1 MHNQRAWVASAC
13 GVMTMRS
20 LVDLPS
26 PVGRKVKLLSEA
38 VIDWI
43 PARRPWTRRGD
54 EAGLAGAVE
63 GALEEVLDELFEE
76 LFEELLEELPDVV
89 GCA

>member
-26 PVGRKVKLLSEA
+26 PVGRKVNWFSVA
-38 VIDWI
+38 VIDLI
-43 PARRPWTRRGD
+43 PAKPPWTRRGD
-54 EAGLAGAVE
+54 EAVLEGGAEGAVE
-63 GALEEVLDELFEE
+63 GAVDDVLEV
-76 LFEELLEELPDVV
+76 LFEELLEDVPDVV